1 MSVCTRLGLVAI
13 ALAAAFPASVPRAE
27 QAPVPAIQA
36 APPTAQTAPPAGQS
50 TPPPGQTPPPAGQT
64 PAPARDPQQPVFR
77 TGANLVRVDV
87 TVTNN
92 HGDPVSDL
100 KPDDFQLSEDGVPQ
114 TIQSF
119 EFVRATGEPSDD
131 RSLQIRTPQHAA
143 YEATREDV
151 RLFLIFWDE
160 YHIGQLIPATRGR
173 EMLQGFVRS
182 AFGPSDLVG
191 LMDQLTTLDSIRF
204 TRDWL
209 ALADQI
215 HRLQGRF
222 NLFIPARSAV
232 EEAQLR
238 FARDLPRV
246 RNEVTLS
253 ALKAAVA
260 FLGTFREGR
269 KTLLFVSQGVMMFG
283 RNGES
288 EMFQDVIRTANAS
301 NTAVYTLDPA
311 SEVGRSPGSLL
322 SLAYDTGGKAFVGTN
337 QPAPLL
343 RQIVKDASAFYL
355 LGYQPA
361 MTPVDGKFHKIKVH
375 LKRPGSFDVRARSGY
390 YAPTV
395 AEMTRARETAA
406 TATLPA
412 DEEHALASL
421 TSSER
426 TDRTVDWWVGMSR
439 GTEPR
444 TRVTLAWGVRPVP
457 PAPAGPPP
465 VAITITAASR
475 SGEEYYSG
483 TIDSASLASFEAP
496 AGELVLKTVVKS
508 AAGETIDGD
517 SRKITVPSL
526 AGDVVAIGTPIVL
539 RARNA
544 IETRRILGGEDN
556 RPAIGREFER
566 SDRLF
571 IRFPVYG
578 TNASAPEVHL
588 LNRLGSS
595 RLSLQ
600 VTAVD
605 SGPYQI
611 DLPLSSIAKGDYMI
625 AIDVK
630 RGDETAK
637 SLVPIRVR

>member
-1 MSVCTRLGLVAI
+1 MRSSGSRAI
-13 ALAAAFPASVPRAE
+13 SPRPQRGDA
-27 QAPVPAIQA
+27 VG
-36 APPTAQTAPPAGQS
+36 AQG
-50 TPPPGQTPPPAGQT
+50 
-64 PAPARDPQQPVFR
+64 
-77 TGANLVRVDV
+77 
-87 TVTNN
+87 
-92 HGDPVSDL
+92 
-100 KPDDFQLSEDGVPQ
+100 
-114 TIQSF
+114 
-119 EFVRATGEPSDD
+119 
-131 RSLQIRTPQHAA
+131 
-143 YEATREDV
+143 
-151 RLFLIFWDE
+151 
-160 YHIGQLIPATRGR
+160 RGR
-173 EMLQGFVRS
+173 LPR
-182 AFGPSDLVG
+182 
-191 LMDQLTTLDSIRF
+191 
-204 TRDWL
+204 
-209 ALADQI
+209 
-215 HRLQGRF
+215 
-222 NLFIPARSAV
+222 
-232 EEAQLR
+232 R
-238 FARDLPRV
+238 FA
-246 RNEVTLS
+246 
-253 ALKAAVA
+253 
-260 FLGTFREGR
+260 GR
-269 KTLLFVSQGVMMFG
+269 KTLLFVSQGLMMFG

-301 NTAVYTLDPA
+301 KAVYTLDPA
-311 SEVGRSPGSLL
+311 SEVGRSPVAAVARLRHRRQGVRRDHQPPLPPNRRRERLL
-322 SLAYDTGGKAFVGTN
+322 CSGISR
-337 QPAPLL
+337 P
-343 RQIVKDASAFYL
+343 
-355 LGYQPA
+355 
-361 MTPVDGKFHKIKVH
+361 TPVDGKFHKIVH
-375 LKRPGSFDVRARSGY
+375 LAVGVFDVRARSGHPDGGDD
-390 YAPTV
+390 A
-395 AEMTRARETAA
+395 RAGTAA
-406 TATLPA
+406 KATPA

-496 AGELVLKTVVKS
+496 AGELVLKTIVKS

-526 AGDVVAIGTPIVL
+526 AGDVVAVGTPIVL

-588 LNRLGSS
+588 LNSLGTS
-595 RLSLQ
+595 RLSLP
-600 VTAVD
+600 VTAVG
-605 SGPYQI
+605 SSPYQI